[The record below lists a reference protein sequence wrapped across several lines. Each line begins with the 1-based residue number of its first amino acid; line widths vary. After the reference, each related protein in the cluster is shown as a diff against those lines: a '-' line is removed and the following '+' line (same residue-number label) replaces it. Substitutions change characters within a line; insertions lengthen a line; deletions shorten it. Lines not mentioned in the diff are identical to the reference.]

1 MATTKERN
9 TGFVTARVNPNHRER
24 IQAIADKEE
33 RKMSEIVRRAIKVY
47 LESLDAEK
55 N

>member
-9 TGFVTARVNPNHRER
+9 TGFVTARVNPNHRD
-24 IQAIADKEE
+24 ILQAIADKED
-33 RKMSEIVRRAIKVY
+33 RKVSEIVRRAIKVY